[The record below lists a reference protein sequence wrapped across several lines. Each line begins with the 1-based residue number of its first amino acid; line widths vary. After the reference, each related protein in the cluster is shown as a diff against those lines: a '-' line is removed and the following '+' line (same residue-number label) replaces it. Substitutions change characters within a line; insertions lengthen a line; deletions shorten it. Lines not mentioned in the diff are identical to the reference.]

1 MQKSLQLVLRRSSLA
16 DLGIKEL
23 DETSLRPLSVKVDN
37 GVVPGLDQLDGG
49 EALHLDLLKLIGS
62 AEMETMS
69 YFIRIQLGHKQ
80 IIPVHLGNDNVGV
93 VGILLPQLVPDRS
106 ELLAMS
112 APRGIKLNHDQIQRL
127 NIMGKSVSIENRDTI
142 VIYDAVISFGSR

>member
-23 DETSLRPLSVKVDN
+23 DETSLRPLSIKVDN

-69 YFIRIQLGHKQ
+69 YFIRIQLRHK
-80 IIPVHLGNDNVGV
+80 
-93 VGILLPQLVPDRS
+93 
-106 ELLAMS
+106 
-112 APRGIKLNHDQIQRL
+112 
-127 NIMGKSVSIENRDTI
+127 
-142 VIYDAVISFGSR
+142 

>member
-23 DETSLRPLSVKVDN
+23 DETSLRPLSIKVDN

-62 AEMETMS
+62 AVMETMS
-69 YFIRIQLGHKQ
+69 YFIRIQLGHK
-80 IIPVHLGNDNVGV
+80 
-93 VGILLPQLVPDRS
+93 
-106 ELLAMS
+106 
-112 APRGIKLNHDQIQRL
+112 
-127 NIMGKSVSIENRDTI
+127 
-142 VIYDAVISFGSR
+142 